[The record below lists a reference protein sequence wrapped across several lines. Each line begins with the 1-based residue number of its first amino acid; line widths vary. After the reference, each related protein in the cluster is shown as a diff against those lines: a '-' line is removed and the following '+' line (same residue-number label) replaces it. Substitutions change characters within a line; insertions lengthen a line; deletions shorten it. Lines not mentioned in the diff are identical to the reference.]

1 MLSDAEIAK
10 MSNKVAERFDAI
22 NTEYIKRM
30 GEHIREIG
38 ELSPTDL
45 HRLEQMQRLQMNTR
59 EINSMLIRET
69 GLALSDLQK
78 VYEKSGMCVYGDS
91 LKYYAANGVKQ
102 VPFAS
107 NKAIQSYMA
116 SQAKLT
122 RNTFANLARTTNIS
136 KTYKK
141 VMDQAI
147 QAVSSGVTD
156 YKSAMRSAMRKAAK
170 SGMRVTYKSGVTR
183 RLDSAVR
190 MNVLEGI
197 RQVNMGIRDIAGKE
211 FGADGVELSAHALC
225 ATDHM
230 PYQGLQ
236 YTNAEFED
244 LNGDLVRKIGTCNC
258 HHYTFPILI
267 GVSSR
272 TYSDEELQHFKEY
285 SSEVI
290 DIDGK
295 KISRYEASQYMR
307 KLETNMRYAKDEI
320 TMAKAC
326 GDKVMERRAKDRLR
340 IMQGEYRKVG
350 GNAGLQLQ
358 YERARVSA
366 MKQAKRAGLGSGGS
380 DGIIKPHDNP
390 ILLKKIDYTDK
401 AAVEKELK
409 LFEKDAIKEDIETA
423 IVITRDGEVYKC
435 FGVPD
440 SVYPDSDL
448 GEKFKGATVSH
459 NHVSKYT
466 QYTFGKDDLSS
477 FEKWNLDRLRGIDH
491 KYTYEYNREYL
502 IDNPPRDWMNLEN
515 YQHCFNIKEATERK
529 IGYRRWLND
538 RGTS

>member
-10 MSNKVAERFDAI
+10 MSNEVAERFDAI
-22 NTEYIKRM
+22 NTTYIKRM

-45 HRLEQMQRLQMNTR
+45 HRLEQMHRLQMNTK

-69 GLALSDLQK
+69 GLALSDIQRI
-78 VYEKSGMCVYGDS
+78 YEKSGMGAYGDS
-91 LKYYAANGVKQ
+91 MKYYTANGVKQ
-102 VPFAS
+102 VPFAG
-107 NKAIQSYMA
+107 NKTIQSYMA

-136 KTYKK
+136 RSYKK
-141 VMDQAI
+141 VVDKAI

-156 YKSAMRSAMRKAAK
+156 YKSAMRSSMRKVARY
-170 SGMRVTYKSGVTR
+170 GMRVTYKSGITR

-225 ATDHM
+225 ATDHL

-236 YTNAEFED
+236 YTNAEFNN
-244 LNGDLVRKIGTCNC
+244 LNSGLVREIGTCNC
-258 HHYTFPILI
+258 HHYIFPIII

-272 TYSDEELQHFKEY
+272 TYSDEELQRFKEY
-285 SSEVI
+285 SNETIEV
-290 DIDGK
+290 GSK
-295 KISRYEASQYMR
+295 RMSRYEASQYMR

-320 TMAKAC
+320 TMARAC
-326 GDKVMERRAKDRLR
+326 GDKVMERRAKERLR
-340 IMQGEYRKVG
+340 IMQGEYLKVG
-350 GNAGLQLQ
+350 SNAGLQLR
-358 YERARVSA
+358 YERARVT
-366 MKQAKRAGLGSGGS
+366 KVTQIRGIGLGSGS
-380 DGIIKPHDNP
+380 TDSIIKPHDP
-390 ILLKKIDYTDK
+390 PLLMKKIEYADK

-423 IVITRDGEVYKC
+423 LVITREGEVYKC

-440 SVYPDSDL
+440 AVYPDSDL
-448 GEKFKGATVSH
+448 GEKFKGAIVSH
-459 NHVSKYT
+459 NHVSEYT

-491 KYTYEYNREYL
+491 KYTYEYNRECL

>member
-10 MSNKVAERFDAI
+10 MSNEVAERFDKI
-22 NTEYIKRM
+22 NTAYIKKM
-30 GEHIREIG
+30 GEHIKEIG

-45 HRLEQMQRLQMNTR
+45 HRLEQMKRLQMNTK
-59 EINSMLIRET
+59 EINSMLVRET
-69 GLALSDLQK
+69 GLALSDIQK
-78 VYEKSGMCVYGDS
+78 IYEKSGMGVYGDTM
-91 LKYYAANGVKQ
+91 KYYVAKGVQ
-102 VPFAS
+102 QIPFV
-107 NKAIQSYMA
+107 NNQTIQSYMA

-122 RNTFANLARTTNIS
+122 RNTFTNLARTTNIS
-136 KTYKK
+136 KNYRKT
-141 VMDQAI
+141 VDQAI

-156 YKSAMRSAMRKAAK
+156 YKSSMRSTMRKAAK
-170 SGMRVTYKSGVTR
+170 SGMRVTYKSGITR

-225 ATDHM
+225 ATDHL

-244 LNGDLVRKIGTCNC
+244 LNGDLVREIGTCNC
-258 HHYTFPILI
+258 QHYTFPIVM

-272 TYSDEELQHFKEY
+272 TYSNEELQHFKDY
-285 SSEVI
+285 SDEKI
-290 DIDGK
+290 DVGGK
-295 KISRYEASQYMR
+295 QMSRYEASQYMR

-326 GDKVMERRAKDRLR
+326 GDTVMERRAKDRLR

-350 GNAGLQLQ
+350 GNAGLQLR
-358 YERARVSA
+358 YERARVSKV
-366 MKQAKRAGLGSGGS
+366 MQAKRAGLGSGGS

-390 ILLKKIDYTDK
+390 ILLKKIDYADK

-423 IVITRDGEVYKC
+423 LVITRNGEVYKC
-435 FGVPD
+435 FGVSD
-440 SVYPDSDL
+440 AVYPDSDL
-448 GEKFKGATVSH
+448 GERFKGATVSH
-459 NHVSKYT
+459 NHVSEYT
-466 QYTFGKDDLSS
+466 QYTFGDDDLAT
-477 FEKWNLDRLRGIDH
+477 FENYQLDKLRGIDH
-491 KYTYEYNREYL
+491 KYIYEYNR
-502 IDNPPRDWMNLEN
+502 DKTVDDAPVDWMNEEN
-515 YQHCFNIKEATERK
+515 YWHSANIQKAKERE

-538 RGTS
+538 